1 MVDKV
6 KYTTML
12 NNELRGLFSEETQS
26 QIGMIVTFL
35 GGLERELGN
44 KNQLI
49 VSQIHGCFNFKASN
63 TVEDLICSLKSFL
76 QKNEQLVW
84 VEDNFRYLDQLTDQ
98 EVFQRVRDLCCRVSW
113 KDTPLETF
121 KYYLEDSRLSST
133 AGVTAQ
139 SLCELACELLSRTSF
154 KTIYDPT
161 IGTGT
166 LINEVVKGHEAV
178 EVFGQEMS
186 QESLNYCR
194 MLFVLSGRNQDLS
207 NLKQGNVLMDPKHIA
222 GHEMQTFD
230 CVVCDPPIGLREW
243 SHEGINEDPRFHRG
257 VPPHRIGD
265 FAFVT
270 QAVESLNAQGKALMI
285 LPPGVLFRAGREGE
299 IRKQLVPPHRI
310 GDFAFV
316 TQAVESLNAQGKALM
331 ILPPGVLFRAGR
343 EGEIRKQLI
352 EENVIETIIALPR
365 NMLTSAIIPVNI
377 VIFNKG
383 KKTEDIQF
391 IDASSFAKRRRYLNI
406 LTRESIHEIATIY
419 HNREEREMLS
429 RLVPLSEVRENQ
441 YNLLIER
448 YLTPPLVVETY
459 SRDEL
464 KQEQQELQKQL
475 SRLVP
480 LSEVRE
486 NQYNLLIERYLTP
499 PLVVETYSRDEL
511 KQEQQELQK
520 QLLNI
525 QSQLEEIL
533 G

>member
-26 QIGMIVTFL
+26 QIGVIVTFL
-35 GGLERELGN
+35 GGLERELEN
-44 KNQLI
+44 KSQAI
-49 VSQIHGCFNFKASN
+49 VSQIQGCFNFKASN
-63 TVEDLICSLKSFL
+63 TVEDLTSSLKLFL
-76 QKNEQLVW
+76 QKNERLIW
-84 VEDNFRYLDQLTDQ
+84 IEDDFRYLNQLTNQ

-113 KDTPLETF
+113 KDTPLETL
-121 KYYLEDSRLSST
+121 KYYLEDSCLSST

-166 LINEVVKGHEAV
+166 LINEVVKGHEGV

-194 MLFVLSGRNQDLS
+194 MLFVLSGRNQDLV
-207 NLKQGNVLMDPKHIA
+207 NLKQGNVLMNPKHIT
-222 GHEMQTFD
+222 GHGMQTFD

-243 SHEGINEDPRFHRG
+243 SYDGISEDPRFHRG

-265 FAFVT
+265 FAF
-270 QAVESLNAQGKALMI
+270 I
-285 LPPGVLFRAGREGE
+285 
-299 IRKQLVPPHRI
+299 
-310 GDFAFV
+310 

-352 EENVIETIIALPR
+352 EENLIETIIALPR

-377 VIFNKG
+377 VIFNKD

-475 SRLVP
+475 
-480 LSEVRE
+480 
-486 NQYNLLIERYLTP
+486 
-499 PLVVETYSRDEL
+499 
-511 KQEQQELQK
+511 
-520 QLLNI
+520 LNI

>member
-299 IRKQLVPPHRI
+299 IRKQL
-310 GDFAFV
+310 
-316 TQAVESLNAQGKALM
+316 
-331 ILPPGVLFRAGR
+331 
-343 EGEIRKQLI
+343 I

-475 SRLVP
+475 
-480 LSEVRE
+480 
-486 NQYNLLIERYLTP
+486 
-499 PLVVETYSRDEL
+499 
-511 KQEQQELQK
+511 
-520 QLLNI
+520 LNI

>member
-26 QIGMIVTFL
+26 QIGVIVTFL
-35 GGLERELGN
+35 GGLERELEN
-44 KNQLI
+44 KSQAI
-49 VSQIHGCFNFKASN
+49 VSQIQGCFNFKASN
-63 TVEDLICSLKSFL
+63 TVEDLTGSLKSFL
-76 QKNEQLVW
+76 QKNERLTW
-84 VEDNFRYLDQLTDQ
+84 IEDDFRYLNQLTDQ

-113 KDTPLETF
+113 KDTTLETF
-121 KYYLEDSRLSST
+121 KYYLENISLSST

-139 SLCELACELLSRTSF
+139 SVCELACELLSRTPF

-166 LINEVVKGHEAV
+166 LMNEVVKVHEGV

-186 QESLNYCR
+186 RESLNYCR
-194 MLFVLSGRNQDLS
+194 MLFVLSGRNQDLA

-230 CVVCDPPIGLREW
+230 CVVCDPPIGLRDW
-243 SHEGINEDPRFHRG
+243 SHEGISEDPRFHRG
-257 VPPHRIGD
+257 
-265 FAFVT
+265 
-270 QAVESLNAQGKALMI
+270 
-285 LPPGVLFRAGREGE
+285 
-299 IRKQLVPPHRI
+299 VPPHRI

-475 SRLVP
+475 
-480 LSEVRE
+480 
-486 NQYNLLIERYLTP
+486 
-499 PLVVETYSRDEL
+499 
-511 KQEQQELQK
+511 
-520 QLLNI
+520 LNT

>member
-26 QIGMIVTFL
+26 QIGVIVTFL
-35 GGLERELGN
+35 GGLERELEN
-44 KNQLI
+44 KSQAI
-49 VSQIHGCFNFKASN
+49 VSQIQGCFNFKASN
-63 TVEDLICSLKSFL
+63 TVEDLTSSLKLFL
-76 QKNEQLVW
+76 QKNERLIW
-84 VEDNFRYLDQLTDQ
+84 IEDDFRYLNQLTNQ

-113 KDTPLETF
+113 KDTPLETL

-133 AGVTAQ
+133 VGVTAQ
-139 SLCELACELLSRTSF
+139 SVCELACELLSRTSF

-166 LINEVVKGHEAV
+166 LMNEVVKGHEGV

-186 QESLNYCR
+186 RESLNYCR
-194 MLFVLSGRNQDLS
+194 MLFVLSGRNQDLA
-207 NLKQGNVLMDPKHIA
+207 NLKQGNVLMDPKHIV

-230 CVVCDPPIGLREW
+230 CVVCDPPIGLRDW
-243 SHEGINEDPRFHRG
+243 SHEGISEDPRFHRG

-270 QAVESLNAQGKALMI
+270 QV
-285 LPPGVLFRAGREGE
+285 
-299 IRKQLVPPHRI
+299 
-310 GDFAFV
+310 
-316 TQAVESLNAQGKALM
+316 VESLNAQGKALM

-352 EENVIETIIALPR
+352 EENLIETIIALPR
-365 NMLTSAIIPVNI
+365 NMLTSAVIPVNI
-377 VIFNKG
+377 VIFNKD
-383 KKTEDIQF
+383 KKTEDIHF

-419 HNREEREMLS
+419 HNREERDMLS
-429 RLVPLSEVRENQ
+429 RLVPLSE
-441 YNLLIER
+441 I
-448 YLTPPLVVETY
+448 
-459 SRDEL
+459 
-464 KQEQQELQKQL
+464 
-475 SRLVP
+475 
-480 LSEVRE
+480 RE

-520 QLLNI
+520 QLLNT